1 MTSNLLTYLS
11 NCNNGKITTIDSRKH
26 GSINQTPWD
35 KWESLKAQT
44 PTLEE
49 VQKIYGLKKERI
61 RDADYRADIGKPRR
75 VIRL

>member
-1 MTSNLLTYLS
+1 MARL
-11 NCNNGKITTIDSRKH
+11 IKH
-26 GSINQTPWD
+26 RLD

-61 RDADYRADIGKPRR
+61 RDADYRADIGKLRK
-75 VIRL
+75 VIRF